1 VFVVAFS
8 YALHMPTASLGKT
21 RGQQRRVP
29 PANGERLNL
38 CLGQRAPGDYTCR
51 QADNTG
57 EDIVRNVI
65 SICAAAIVILATS
78 SLRADP
84 LYPEV
89 VDTSHATPEAAAF
102 FKSYFTAKS
111 QHKPAATTDHFSE
124 AHLTYIDAAL
134 GWPFYS
140 KKGMTDL
147 FEQYMPKWP
156 PAGLSYPTRI
166 SGDTHSALVAFTDTP
181 ELFGGEI
188 RILAAID
195 FKDGKIVRWID
206 YWDGRS
212 FGAEMAAKFRTPP
225 EKFPTNFDYDVASD
239 GAAAKIRDVAQK
251 LAAAFAAGDANAAD
265 ALFSY
270 DAIYADRALRAVI
283 LGRLAIGKYLT
294 RVLAG
299 VPYGK
304 GAKLVHVVGS
314 DQGGGY
320 EWVNDGSS
328 VKRGITAI
336 DLNAAGQIERLT
348 TTWDNGVMSDSDLQ
362 ALVLQSIEK

>member
-1 VFVVAFS
+1 MKHA
-8 YALHMPTASLGKT
+8 AS
-21 RGQQRRVP
+21 
-29 PANGERLNL
+29 
-38 CLGQRAPGDYTCR
+38 
-51 QADNTG
+51 
-57 EDIVRNVI
+57 IF
-65 SICAAAIVILATS
+65 AAAVTLLTAA

-84 LYPEV
+84 LYPDV
-89 VDTSHATPEAAAF
+89 VNTSHATPQAASF

-111 QHKPAATTDHFSE
+111 EHKPVPTTDHFSD

-147 FEQYMPKWP
+147 FVQYMPKWP
-156 PAGLSYPTRI
+156 PTGLSYPTRI

-212 FGAEMAAKFRTPP
+212 FGAEMAAKFRTPAD
-225 EKFPTNFDYDVASD
+225 KFPTNFDYDVASD
-239 GAAAKIRDVAQK
+239 GASAKIKDAAQK
-251 LAAAFAAGDANAAD
+251 LAAAFASGDAKAAD

-270 DAIYADRALRAVI
+270 DAVYLDRALRARV
-283 LGRLAIGKYLT
+283 LGKLAIGKYLS
-294 RVLAG
+294 RVLAT

-320 EWVNDGSS
+320 EWTNADSS
-328 VKRGITAI
+328 VKRGIVAI
-336 DLNAAGQIERLT
+336 ELNSAGQIDRLD
-348 TTWDNGVMSDSDLQ
+348 TTWDNGVMSDADLQ

>member
-1 VFVVAFS
+1 
-8 YALHMPTASLGKT
+8 M
-21 RGQQRRVP
+21 
-29 PANGERLNL
+29 
-38 CLGQRAPGDYTCR
+38 
-51 QADNTG
+51 QAQT
-57 EDIVRNVI
+57 
-65 SICAAAIVILATS
+65 
-78 SLRADP
+78 P
-84 LYPEV
+84 YPNV

-111 QHKPAATTDHFSE
+111 EHKPVPTTDHFSE

-147 FEQYMPKWP
+147 FENYMPKWP
-156 PAGLSYPTRI
+156 AAGLSYPTRI
-166 SGDTHSALVAFTDTP
+166 SGNTHSALVAFTDTP

-212 FGAEMAAKFRTPP
+212 FGAEAAAKMRTPP
-225 EKFPTNFDYDVASD
+225 DKFPTKFDYDVASD
-239 GAAAKIRDVAQK
+239 GASAKIKDAAQK
-251 LAAAFAAGDANAAD
+251 LSAAFAAADANAAD
-265 ALFSY
+265 ALFSN
-270 DAIYADRALRAVI
+270 DAVYADRALRTVV
-283 LGRLAIGKYLT
+283 LGKQAIGKYLA
-294 RVLAG
+294 RVLAT

-320 EWVNDGSS
+320 EWVNADGP
-328 VKRGITAI
+328 VKRGIVAI
-336 DLNAAGQIERLT
+336 DLNSAGQIERLN
-348 TTWDNGVMSDSDLQ
+348 TTWDNGVMSDADLQ
-362 ALVLQSIEK
+362 ALVLLSIEK

>member
-1 VFVVAFS
+1 MKHV
-8 YALHMPTASLGKT
+8 T
-21 RGQQRRVP
+21 
-29 PANGERLNL
+29 
-38 CLGQRAPGDYTCR
+38 
-51 QADNTG
+51 
-57 EDIVRNVI
+57 
-65 SICAAAIVILATS
+65 SICAAAVVLLAAASVQAQT
-78 SLRADP
+78 P
-84 LYPEV
+84 YPNV

-111 QHKPAATTDHFSE
+111 EHKPVPTTDHFSE

-147 FEQYMPKWP
+147 FENYMPKWP
-156 PAGLSYPTRI
+156 AAGLSYPTRI
-166 SGDTHSALVAFTDTP
+166 SGNTHSALVAFTDTP

-212 FGAEMAAKFRTPP
+212 FGAEAAAKMRTPP
-225 EKFPTNFDYDVASD
+225 DKFPTNFDYDVASD
-239 GAAAKIRDVAQK
+239 GASAKIKDAAQK
-251 LAAAFAAGDANAAD
+251 LSAAFAAADANAAD
-265 ALFSY
+265 ALFSN
-270 DAIYADRALRAVI
+270 DAVYADRALRTVV
-283 LGRLAIGKYLT
+283 LGKQAIGKYLA
-294 RVLAG
+294 RVLAT

-320 EWVNDGSS
+320 EWVNADGP
-328 VKRGITAI
+328 VKRGIVAI
-336 DLNAAGQIERLT
+336 DLNSAGQIERLN
-348 TTWDNGVMSDSDLQ
+348 TTWDNGVMSDADLQ
-362 ALVLQSIEK
+362 ALVLLSIEK

>member
-1 VFVVAFS
+1 MKHA
-8 YALHMPTASLGKT
+8 A
-21 RGQQRRVP
+21 
-29 PANGERLNL
+29 
-38 CLGQRAPGDYTCR
+38 
-51 QADNTG
+51 
-57 EDIVRNVI
+57 I
-65 SICAAAIVILATS
+65 ICTAAAALTLAVVP
-78 SLRADP
+78 LRAEP

-89 VDTSHATPEAAAF
+89 VVTSHATPEAAAF
-102 FKSYFTAKS
+102 FKSYFTSKS

-156 PAGLSYPTRI
+156 PTGLSYPTRI

-212 FGAEMAAKFRTPP
+212 FGAEAAAKFRTPP
-225 EKFPTNFDYDVASD
+225 DKFPTNFDYDVASD
-239 GAAAKIRDVAQK
+239 GASAKIKDVAQK
-251 LAAAFAAGDANAAD
+251 LAAAFAAGDAQGAD

-270 DAIYADRALRAVI
+270 DAVFLDRASRVRI
-283 LGRLAIGKYLT
+283 LGKLAIGKYLSRT
-294 RVLAG
+294 LANL
-299 VPYGK
+299 PYGK

-320 EWVNDGSS
+320 EWTNAEAS
-328 VKRGITAI
+328 GIMA
-336 DLNAAGQIERLT
+336 
-348 TTWDNGVMSDSDLQ
+348 
-362 ALVLQSIEK
+362 

>member
-1 VFVVAFS
+1 VK
-8 YALHMPTASLGKT
+8 YIMP
-21 RGQQRRVP
+21 
-29 PANGERLNL
+29 
-38 CLGQRAPGDYTCR
+38 
-51 QADNTG
+51 
-57 EDIVRNVI
+57 
-65 SICAAAIVILATS
+65 ICAAAATLLMVAS
-78 SLRADP
+78 ARAETP
-84 LYPEV
+84 YPDV
-89 VDTSHATPEAAAF
+89 VVTSHATPEVASF

-111 QHKPAATTDHFSE
+111 EHKPVATTDHFSE

-156 PAGLSYPTRI
+156 PTGLSYPTRI
-166 SGDTHSALVAFTDTP
+166 TGDMHSALVAFTDTP

-212 FGAEMAAKFRTPP
+212 FGAETAAKFRTPP
-225 EKFPTNFDYDVASD
+225 DKFPTNFDYDVASE
-239 GAAAKIRDVAQK
+239 GASPKIKDVAQK
-251 LAAAFAAGDANAAD
+251 LEAALSSGDAKAAAG
-265 ALFSY
+265 LFTY
-270 DAIYADRALRAVI
+270 DAAYLDRALRVRV
-283 LGRLAIGKYLT
+283 LGRLAIAKYLS
-294 RVLAG
+294 RVAAT

-314 DQGGGY
+314 DRGGGY

-328 VKRGITAI
+328 VKRGIVSI
-336 DLNAAGQIERLT
+336 ELNDAGQIERLD
-348 TTWDNGVMSDSDLQ
+348 TTWDNGVMSDTDLQ